1 MLVNTIYERD
11 LDMISDEKN
20 IFNFYVRN
28 GLLVYFER
36 FTKNFNDRNQVSSEI
51 KRKKVDVM

>member
-1 MLVNTIYERD
+1 
-11 LDMISDEKN
+11 MISDEKN

>member
-1 MLVNTIYERD
+1 
-11 LDMISDEKN
+11 MISDEKN

-36 FTKNFNDRNQVSSEI
+36 FTKNFNVRNQVSSEI
-51 KRKKVDVM
+51 KRKEVGVM